1 MRGSSFSEG
10 GCGGRK
16 RVIFLLIACVA
27 VYLPLP
33 SLSDCTFETQR
44 VLPDHWSVAPT
55 QPKHGPVCC
64 GVVDVCNVWVNV
76 PVITTL

>member
-33 SLSDCTFETQR
+33 SLSDCTIETQR
-44 VLPDHWSVAPT
+44 VLPAHWADAPT
-55 QPKHGPVCC
+55 QP
-64 GVVDVCNVWVNV
+64 
-76 PVITTL
+76 